1 MLEYHPDALTAD
13 EAVRLARHQT
23 EISAKTTYQDQVS
36 ATGTW
41 HPSKLGTAK
50 DKLFAARP
58 RNGRY
63 VFCENDTGRD
73 VEHLRPRQLH
83 PDLTYNW
90 DNLIAACGECNGPK
104 GTQDA
109 VLDSSQPGGF
119 RSITREKKKKN
130 DSTPVT
136 PPPAGL
142 TAWYNPRHRNPM
154 IDIRLDI
161 RGETFF
167 FENTAQPGTP
177 EHARVQWTLKKLALN
192 ERDTL
197 VTARKVAFQDYC
209 RWLHHAVQAQVAG
222 DNALLARLHHELEKK
237 NHPTVWEEMK
247 RQRSELP
254 EIDNLLSAVPFVLT
268 W

>member
-109 VLDSSQPGGF
+109 VLDSSQPGGV

-130 DSTPVT
+130 EIRKR
-136 PPPAGL
+136 L
-142 TAWYNPRHRNPM
+142 KRNKN
-154 IDIRLDI
+154 ISSFHIKK
-161 RGETFF
+161 GTFF
-167 FENTAQPGTP
+167 IHMTITRNMDG
-177 EHARVQWTLKKLALN
+177 LKSL
-192 ERDTL
+192 
-197 VTARKVAFQDYC
+197 
-209 RWLHHAVQAQVAG
+209 
-222 DNALLARLHHELEKK
+222 
-237 NHPTVWEEMK
+237 
-247 RQRSELP
+247 
-254 EIDNLLSAVPFVLT
+254 
-268 W
+268 